1 MKSYFKSKLFGSHL
15 FAAGIFAG
23 VGTSV
28 VVVTLFSDRF
38 ETVGSDNRRFPTIGG
53 DGSRFETVGSDN
65 RRLPTQGY

>member
-1 MKSYFKSKLFGSHL
+1 MNLTHLILFDFFPGAGGE
-15 FAAGIFAG
+15 AAI
-23 VGTSV
+23 
-28 VVVTLFSDRF
+28 VTLFSDRF